1 MRMKNFLLIAVLLLT
16 NVIVVFAQAL
26 PAAQGRVRVLR
37 NADVLAMVKRG
48 IAPREI
54 INRIRTSPCGFD
66 TFPPVQRDLR
76 RRGVPQSVLE
86 AMTIAPNGP
95 ASIDVADKN
104 FVAKTV
110 DLTLPAGTNVEIENA
125 FSVSSAD
132 LEKGN
137 RITFLVTRPVFVNGA
152 LGIARNAVAT
162 GRVVDIKKAQGW
174 GRPGELTW
182 EMEDVFAVDGTRV
195 PLRVSESLKGSTRV
209 PTMIAGA
216 AATAALLFP
225 YTSPAALVW
234 AFKKG
239 DDAILF
245 GSRRFTAM
253 VGQEARI
260 ASPIRRQHGINF
272 FSAEAISR
280 SRNPTMME
288 QGRGNW
294 SFRPSGSFL
303 PGGSFLPSGSFLPT
317 QRR

>member
-16 NVIVVFAQAL
+16 NIIVVFAQAP
-26 PAAQGRVRVLR
+26 PAGGRVRVLR

-48 IAPREI
+48 MAPREI

-76 RRGVPQSVLE
+76 RRGVSQSVIE
-86 AMTIAPNGP
+86 AMITAPHGP
-95 ASIDVADKN
+95 ASVDVPDKN
-104 FVAKTV
+104 FVAKTI
-110 DLTLPAGTNVEIENA
+110 DLTMPAGTAVEIENA
-125 FSVSSAD
+125 FSVSSAN

-195 PLRVSESLKGSTRV
+195 PLRVSESLKGQTRV

-245 GSRRFTAM
+245 GSRRFTAT

-260 ASPIRRQHGINF
+260 ASPVRRQHGITLF
-272 FSAEAISR
+272 TAEAINR

-288 QGRGNW
+288 QGSGNW
-294 SFRPSGSFL
+294 SFSPSGSFL
-303 PGGSFLPSGSFLPT
+303 PGGSFLPNGSFLPT
-317 QRR
+317 PRR

>member
-1 MRMKNFLLIAVLLLT
+1 M
-16 NVIVVFAQAL
+16 
-26 PAAQGRVRVLR
+26 
-37 NADVLAMVKRG
+37 
-48 IAPREI
+48 
-54 INRIRTSPCGFD
+54 
-66 TFPPVQRDLR
+66 
-76 RRGVPQSVLE
+76 
-86 AMTIAPNGP
+86 
-95 ASIDVADKN
+95 
-104 FVAKTV
+104 
-110 DLTLPAGTNVEIENA
+110 
-125 FSVSSAD
+125 
-132 LEKGN
+132 
-137 RITFLVTRPVFVNGA
+137 TRPVFVNGA

-195 PLRVSESLKGSTRV
+195 PLRVSESLKGTTRV

-260 ASPIRRQHGINF
+260 ASPVRRQHGISL

-280 SRNPTMME
+280 SRNPTMMD
-288 QGRGNW
+288 QGRENW
-294 SFRPSGSFL
+294 SFRPVDLSTKWGRSARADRFRQHSNVSRARSHEMAL
-303 PGGSFLPSGSFLPT
+303 SSVQAKPSEPRKT
-317 QRR
+317 

>member
-16 NVIVVFAQAL
+16 NVIMVSAQTRSSAE
-26 PAAQGRVRVLR
+26 GRVRVLR

-48 IAPREI
+48 MAPREI

-76 RRGVPQSVLE
+76 RRGVPQSVIE

-110 DLTLPAGTNVEIENA
+110 DLTLPAGTTVEIENA

-137 RITFLVTRPVFVNGA
+137 RITFLVTRPVFVNGT

-195 PLRVSESLKGSTRV
+195 PLRVSESLKGATRV

-253 VGQEARI
+253 VDQEARI

-280 SRNPTMME
+280 SRNPTMMDH
-288 QGRGNW
+288 GRGNW

-303 PGGSFLPSGSFLPT
+303 PGGSFRPSGSFLPT
-317 QRR
+317 PQR